1 MRTVVRFSAAAAGLA
16 VVAAMAAGCGS
27 KGSSGTAAPTAAGKG
42 GCAPI
47 ADSSLVVLTD
57 DKHLQASDNVVPAVN
72 VRANN
77 PALLAALDVVSASLD
92 TPKLVAMNKEVDVD
106 KKTPAQAA
114 ADFASQNNVLS
125 GVTQTGPGGK
135 IKIGTADFA
144 ENEELAELYKLALTK
159 AGYDV
164 TVQKIGRRE
173 IYEPALEK
181 NQIQVV
187 PEYAATLSDFLN
199 AKENGKDAPS
209 KASGQIDQTMAGL
222 TELGTKANLVFGTP
236 SAAADQNAFAVTK
249 ALATKYNLTTLSD
262 FAAKCSG
269 EESVL
274 AGPAECPQRPF
285 CQPGLDKTYGI
296 KFGSFKSTD
305 AGGPITKTALTSGQA
320 TMGLVFSS
328 DSSLSA
334 S

>member
-1 MRTVVRFSAAAAGLA
+1 MRTVVRFSAAMAGLA
-16 VVAAMAAGCGS
+16 VVASMAAACGS
-27 KGSSGTAAPTAAGKG
+27 SGSSGTTAPSAAGAG

-47 ADSSLVVLTD
+47 QDSSLVVLTD
-57 DKHLQASDNVVPAVN
+57 DKHLQASDNIVPAVN
-72 VRANN
+72 VKAND
-77 PALLAALDVVSASLD
+77 PALISALNAVSAALD
-92 TPKLVAMNKEVDVD
+92 TPKLVAMNKLVDVD

-114 ADFASQNNVLS
+114 DEFASQAGFLAN
-125 GVTQTGPGGK
+125 VTQTGPGGK

-144 ENEELAELYKLALTK
+144 ENEELAQLYKLALTK

-199 AKENGKDAPS
+199 AKQNGKDAPS
-209 KASGQIDQTMAGL
+209 QASGDITKTMSGL
-222 TELGTKANLVFGTP
+222 TELGKQANLVFGTP

-269 EESVL
+269 QESIL

-285 CQPGLDKTYGI
+285 CEPGLEKTYGI

-305 AGGPITKTALTSGQA
+305 AGGPITKTAVTSGQA

-328 DSSLSA
+328 DSSLST

>member
-16 VVAAMAAGCGS
+16 IAASLISACGS
-27 KGSSGTAAPTAAGKG
+27 SGSSGTTAPTAAGKG
-42 GCAPI
+42 GCAPVQ
-47 ADSSLVVLTD
+47 DSSLVVLTD
-57 DKHLQASDNVVPAVN
+57 DKKLQASDNVVPAVN
-72 VRANN
+72 VKVNN
-77 PALLAALDVVSASLD
+77 PALLAALDAVSASLD
-92 TPKLVAMNKEVDVD
+92 TPKLVAMNKMVDVD
-106 KKTPAQAA
+106 KKTPQQAA
-114 ADFASQNNVLS
+114 EAFASQSGFLNNV
-125 GVTQTGPGGK
+125 TQQGPGGK
-135 IKIGTADFA
+135 IKIGTADFS
-144 ENEELAELYKLALTK
+144 ENEELADLYKQALTK

-181 NQIQVV
+181 NQIQIV

-199 AKENGKDAPS
+199 TKQNGKDATS
-209 KASGQIDQTMAGL
+209 QASGDIDKTMTGL
-222 TELGTKANLVFGTP
+222 TTLGQKANLVFGKP
-236 SAAADQNAFAVTK
+236 SAAADENAFAVTK
-249 ALATKYNLTTLSD
+249 ALATKYGLTTLSD

-269 EESVL
+269 QASIL
-274 AGPAECPQRPF
+274 AGPPECPQRPF
-285 CQPGLDKTYGI
+285 CQPGLDTTYGI